1 MGVLD
6 TAVPSGLLPGQK
18 LSRNG
23 MRSLT
28 TTDDFGRRTGG
39 GLQASS
45 FRLEHQVHGGICVW
59 WGHQGEPLAEG
70 LEGAIRGGI

>member
-6 TAVPSGLLPGQK
+6 TAVPSVLLPGHK

-45 FRLEHQVHGGICVW
+45 FRLEHQVHGGIIW
-59 WGHQGEPLAEG
+59 WGHQGEPSTAQG
-70 LEGAIRGGI
+70 IGGRGAGGC